1 MMRQATKEVIFCLA
15 LVFTWLAVPGGVSTQ
30 ITALTGTLPKG
41 ATYLIEVPANW
52 NEDAVPVQPRIRD
65 ARRRKS
71 GAGCWGSGNASLHAV
86 KRIRSCGFLFKPGPY
101 LRPFDSSSEECASGR
116 QCGD

>member
-1 MMRQATKEVIFCLA
+1 MCQATKEVIFCLA
-15 LVFTWLAVPGGVSTQ
+15 LVFAWLALLGGVSAQ
-30 ITALTGTLPKG
+30 ITGLTGTLPDG

-71 GAGCWGSGNASLHAV
+71 CAGCWGS
-86 KRIRSCGFLFKPGPY
+86 KPGTY
-101 LRPFDSSSEECASGR
+101 LRPFGSLSEECASGR
-116 QCGD
+116 QCGDWVPLLVLSQKTEV